1 MFDEIEKAHPDV
13 FNILLQIL
21 DDGRL
26 TDASGR
32 LVDFRNT
39 VIIMTSNIG
48 ARDIVEPRKLGF
60 SAALENEAKDYEEMK
75 KNVMNELK
83 KTFRP
88 EFLNRVDELIVF
100 HPLTRENINDI
111 AGLMLNEVAKRLKNV
126 NITLIAD
133 DQVKEFLAEKGYDK
147 VYGARPLRRTIQN
160 LVEDRIAEEM
170 LDGKIREGD
179 TVKIVLNNDRLEF
192 VKV

>member
-1 MFDEIEKAHPDV
+1 
-13 FNILLQIL
+13 
-21 DDGRL
+21 
-26 TDASGR
+26 
-32 LVDFRNT
+32 
-39 VIIMTSNIG
+39 
-48 ARDIVEPRKLGF
+48 
-60 SAALENEAKDYEEMK
+60 
-75 KNVMNELK
+75 MNELK